1 MAKVIPIA
9 LLNHYNSGATTVCT
23 CWKVVLVS
31 GITLGFTDH
40 DQDVLFG
47 GVNYLAATGYTA
59 SAIDSTSEL
68 NPDNLSLDGF
78 LQSPAITEGDL
89 HSGKWDFA
97 YVEIFQVNYMDVS
110 MGRDIL
116 RAGFLGQVQSGRSKF
131 TVELRGLMQMYAKTI
146 VRLMAKECN
155 ADLGDD
161 RCKLDLTPFTYGP
174 MTVDSVSADF
184 RTIQS
189 SGLSAYA
196 DGWFTGGVVYWQSGA
211 NAGLNQE
218 VQYSAQGVA
227 QINLF
232 QQPPF
237 QPVVGDRFTIIAGCT
252 KRFQEDCLTKF
263 NNVPNFRGFP
273 HLPQADAYKVGT
285 NNGAV

>member
-1 MAKVIPIA
+1 
-9 LLNHYNSGATTVCT
+9 
-23 CWKVVLVS
+23 
-31 GITLGFTDH
+31 
-40 DQDVLFG
+40 
-47 GVNYLAATGYTA
+47 
-59 SAIDSTSEL
+59 
-68 NPDNLSLDGF
+68 
-78 LQSPAITEGDL
+78 
-89 HSGKWDFA
+89 
-97 YVEIFQVNYMDVS
+97 
-110 MGRDIL
+110 
-116 RAGFLGQVQSGRSKF
+116 
-131 TVELRGLMQMYAKTI
+131 
-146 VRLMAKECN
+146 
-155 ADLGDD
+155 
-161 RCKLDLTPFTYGP
+161 